1 MNINR
6 VQNLRSCLEKIS
18 THPNSLNIPISNV
31 DVTRICEEIILI
43 CEDIEKNNPAICH
56 NLLAYKQ
63 FLFIQQ
69 INTYTTINPYACGQV
84 LGCLDCLIGEYLTN
98 PLNEWSYIHPLIS
111 KSSKKLYLDGNF
123 ANAATDAFIE
133 INARIKK
140 IYMILK
146 PEEENI
152 PDGVELMNKIF
163 ADKNPIIDIGDRS
176 TETGRN
182 IHMGTRFML
191 AGAISALR
199 NPKSH
204 SNEEK
209 LTSEESMRRLMF
221 ASMLMYKIDDIVTAT
236 GIKE

>member
-1 MNINR
+1 MNIHR
-6 VQNLRSCLEKIS
+6 VQNLRLWLEKIPA
-18 THPNSLNIPISNV
+18 HPDSLNIPISNV

-43 CEDIEKNNPAICH
+43 CKDIEKTNPVICQ
-56 NLLAYKQ
+56 NLLVYKQ
-63 FLFIQQ
+63 LLFVQQ
-69 INTYTTINPYACGQV
+69 INTYATINPYACGQV
-84 LGCLDCLIGEYLTN
+84 LGCLDCLIGESLNN
-98 PLNEWSYIHPLIS
+98 PLNEWSCIHPLIS
-111 KSSKKLYLDGNF
+111 KSSKKLYLDGSY

-152 PDGVELMNKIF
+152 PDGVELMNKVF
-163 ADKNPIIDIGDRS
+163 ADKNPIIDICDRS

-209 LTSEESMRRLMF
+209 LTPEESMRRLMF